1 MTTSERARPDPSAS
15 QASRPAGAALIAL
28 YPAAWQ
34 RRYGDELVS
43 HLEAGGLSLRDRVDL
58 VRGALDAHLHPNQP
72 SLIPVISALTAGAL
86 ATAHALAL
94 AAQPVPLDWP
104 GYLADALPLALLG
117 VALLLPAA
125 VGLWLRLGDADG
137 VLGRLG
143 IVIALTGHAAWL
155 AALAAAALQVEY
167 GPLTAA
173 AATVAMLGTALLGV
187 ALAGRRAA
195 MLGALLVVA
204 ALAGVAPPAL
214 GWPVFAAAWSAIG
227 FQLLLDARQRGMDA
241 GGSLHA

>member
-1 MTTSERARPDPSAS
+1 VTAAEGARPEPSAS
-15 QASRPAGAALIAL
+15 RSTRPAGAALIAL

-34 RRYGDELVS
+34 RRYGDELFA
-43 HLEAGGLSLRDRVDL
+43 HLEAGGLSPRDRLDL
-58 VRGALDAHLHPNQP
+58 LRGALDAHLHPSRP
-72 SLIPVISALTAGAL
+72 SMLPVISALTAGAL
-86 ATAHALAL
+86 ATAHAIAL

-117 VALLLPAA
+117 VALLLPAVVA
-125 VGLWLRLGDADG
+125 LWLRLGDADG

-143 IVIALTGHAAWL
+143 VVIALAGHCAWL
-155 AALAAAALQVEY
+155 VALAAAALQIEY

-195 MLGALLVVA
+195 LLGALLVVA

-214 GWPVFAAAWSAIG
+214 GWPVFAGAWSAIG
-227 FQLLLDARQRGMDA
+227 FRLLLDARRRGMNA
-241 GGSLHA
+241 GRSLHA

>member
-1 MTTSERARPDPSAS
+1 MTAAERPHPGPSAS
-15 QASRPAGAALIAL
+15 RAARSPGAALIAL

-34 RRYGDELVS
+34 RRYGDELAS
-43 HLEAGGLSLRDRVDL
+43 HLEAGGLSLRDRLDL
-58 VRGALDAHLHPNQP
+58 VRGALDAHLHPNDP
-72 SLIPVISALTAGAL
+72 SMVPVVSALTAGAL
-86 ATAHALAL
+86 ATAHAIAL
-94 AAQPVPLDWP
+94 AVQPVPVDWP

-117 VALLLPAA
+117 VALLLPSV
-125 VGLWLRLGDADG
+125 VGLWLRLGDSDG
-137 VLGRLG
+137 VFGRLG
-143 IVIALTGHAAWL
+143 IVIALAGHAAWL
-155 AALAAAALQVEY
+155 AALAAALLRIEY
-167 GPLTAA
+167 GPLTAV

-214 GWPVFAAAWSAIG
+214 GWPLFAAAWSAIG
-227 FQLLLDARQRGMDA
+227 FRLLLDLRRRGMDA